1 MMTNLSKWML
11 YISSYCIV
19 YVFLLGVS
27 VFNGWKSLKTIEN
40 KSIAEKA
47 SLIFSENKFVW
58 CGLVILIAFSLFY
71 VRQFM
76 RQRNNTRIKKKVE
89 ENAVIENFGFLTA
102 NILTVILPTAFSDYG
117 IWMAAIIFVFVG
129 ITFIFSNG
137 MQTSPVFMVYG
148 YKTYKCDDGYII
160 TRLSREKINILMED
174 EQDGIEAREIVKG
187 VYVTFPK

>member
-27 VFNGWKSLKTIEN
+27 VFNGWKSVKTIES

-117 IWMAAIIFVFVG
+117 IWMAAIIFVF
-129 ITFIFSNG
+129 IKKIRE
-137 MQTSPVFMVYG
+137 TSYSFF
-148 YKTYKCDDGYII
+148 GYI
-160 TRLSREKINILMED
+160 LY
-174 EQDGIEAREIVKG
+174 KG
-187 VYVTFPK
+187 TSVVVYCFAIYIRPYDSL

>member
-27 VFNGWKSLKTIEN
+27 VFNGWKSVKTIES

-129 ITFIFSNG
+129 ITFIFS
-137 MQTSPVFMVYG
+137 
-148 YKTYKCDDGYII
+148 KCDDGYII
-160 TRLSREKINILMED
+160 TRLSREKINFLMED

>member
-27 VFNGWKSLKTIEN
+27 VFNGWKSVKTIES

-89 ENAVIENFGFLTA
+89 ENALRSLKAKKQAQPAQDQPKPQKSKKRGDIEL
-102 NILTVILPTAFSDYG
+102 
-117 IWMAAIIFVFVG
+117 
-129 ITFIFSNG
+129 
-137 MQTSPVFMVYG
+137 
-148 YKTYKCDDGYII
+148 
-160 TRLSREKINILMED
+160 
-174 EQDGIEAREIVKG
+174 
-187 VYVTFPK
+187 